1 MNENSF
7 IFKYAVYD
15 LECSVKK
22 PVGAFKTLA
31 EAKRFAREVV
41 AFEDSFMERP
51 VNCYPLTQIGGKPL

>member
-31 EAKRFAREVV
+31 EAKRFAREYDEIAKETGCLSSCAMTRMVG
-41 AFEDSFMERP
+41 
-51 VNCYPLTQIGGKPL
+51 L